1 MGSTWTRVTTSQK
14 VSKVGCRVVS
24 VILTPDSSST
34 NADVTL
40 YDGESTS
47 DPALFTLRS
56 GAGVTH
62 QLNFTPPLDCQRGL
76 YVAIGSNVT
85 EVVIQWEPM

>member
-14 VSKVGCRVVS
+14 VSKVGCRIGSVV
-24 VILTPDSSST
+24 LTPDSSSN

-47 DPALFTLRS
+47 DPVVFTVRS

-76 YVAIGSNVT
+76 YVAIGKNVS
-85 EVVIQWEPM
+85 EVVIQWEPV

>member
-14 VSKVGCRVVS
+14 VSKVGCKVGSVV
-24 VILTPDSSST
+24 LTPDSSSN

-47 DPALFTLRS
+47 DPILFTVRS
-56 GAGVTH
+56 GSGVTN
-62 QLNFTPPLDCQRGL
+62 QLNFTPPLECQRGL
-76 YVAIGSNVT
+76 YVVIGSNVT